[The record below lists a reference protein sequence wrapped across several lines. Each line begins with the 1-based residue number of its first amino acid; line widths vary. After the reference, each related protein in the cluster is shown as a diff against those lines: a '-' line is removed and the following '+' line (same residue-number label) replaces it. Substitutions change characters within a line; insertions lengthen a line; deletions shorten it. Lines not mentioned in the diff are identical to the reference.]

1 MWCLIKGYI
10 VWLFQTNIVNGLVAF
25 LSLDHEQ
32 IIWVIVNVISSSLTI
47 CVGICFLAFVWSDKS

>member
-10 VWLFQTNIVNGLVAF
+10 VWLLQTNILNGLVAF

-32 IIWVIVNVISSSLTI
+32 IIWVIVNVKPSRLNV
-47 CVGICFLAFVWSDKS
+47 CVAICFLAFVWRGKS